1 MQQHNGSNL
10 NAGFEM
16 RQVTVDRTKKRLD
29 KYRKTSE
36 SRAKSHL
43 ECQNAHLARD
53 IADTNKYLSK
63 VTEQKQ
69 RKKSGRDKKDE
80 KPGVDGLSKT
90 QRMAIRHDIMS
101 NIRADKSNQKLLSD
115 NRPNAKKEKESKK
128 SSGYTKPLNFDPS
141 INSPFPESLPNPME
155 WSGEI
160 GEIAQDDLENILG
173 NGDAGNGNASQLII
187 KDEPRNSPTSYHTLQ
202 PSNQP
207 TQYQAMAAQH
217 ANYYTG
223 YYPNLPNVLPQSQMQ
238 QRYQGSPYG
247 LVPPPWGPITNAMI
261 PPTSS
266 SYQFTPNDSEYPF
279 MDKSQQPF

>member
-1 MQQHNGSNL
+1 M
-10 NAGFEM
+10 
-16 RQVTVDRTKKRLD
+16 
-29 KYRKTSE
+29 
-36 SRAKSHL
+36 
-43 ECQNAHLARD
+43 
-53 IADTNKYLSK
+53 
-63 VTEQKQ
+63 
-69 RKKSGRDKKDE
+69 
-80 KPGVDGLSKT
+80 
-90 QRMAIRHDIMS
+90 
-101 NIRADKSNQKLLSD
+101 
-115 NRPNAKKEKESKK
+115 
-128 SSGYTKPLNFDPS
+128 
-141 INSPFPESLPNPME
+141 
-155 WSGEI
+155 
-160 GEIAQDDLENILG
+160 G

-223 YYPNLPNVLPQSQMQ
+223 YYPNLPNAPIPQSQMQ